1 MRIWIVHVSL
11 SLATGKA
18 AVARQRGSRET
29 VSGTIKLAGG
39 LDLADLGWRSLYA
52 DRGGLRHLA
61 LRILVTGAASLGVA
75 QLSLSGEESGGCFSK
90 LFWKLEMRAM
100 PGIREE
106 NKPGI
111 RKLLLKDERIHGRD
125 HDVVMT
131 VHHESPV
138 RDALQRT
145 VALAGHLPPYLQ
157 RGQLGG
163 GDLRRCGGFPIHL
176 PRRDASKPCLARG
189 LACGGR

>member
-1 MRIWIVHVSL
+1 MDQPHGIVEAGRGRRLECHAADLDRDRPDLGDLTEGRGRIGGVEKALQEFNPRHATGDLRRHKPELAMRIWIVHVSL

-75 QLSLSGEESGGCFSK
+75 QLSL
-90 LFWKLEMRAM
+90 RRR
-100 PGIREE
+100 GIGRPPQQTPPEIE
-106 NKPGI
+106 NASHARNP
-111 RKLLLKDERIHGRD
+111 ERG
-125 HDVVMT
+125 
-131 VHHESPV
+131 
-138 RDALQRT
+138 
-145 VALAGHLPPYLQ
+145 
-157 RGQLGG
+157 
-163 GDLRRCGGFPIHL
+163 
-176 PRRDASKPCLARG
+176 
-189 LACGGR
+189 

>member
-1 MRIWIVHVSL
+1 M
-11 SLATGKA
+11 
-18 AVARQRGSRET
+18 
-29 VSGTIKLAGG
+29 
-39 LDLADLGWRSLYA
+39 
-52 DRGGLRHLA
+52 
-61 LRILVTGAASLGVA
+61 LVTGAASLAVA

-111 RKLLLKDERIHGRD
+111 GKLLLKDERIHGRD
-125 HDVVMT
+125 HDVVTT

-138 RDALQRT
+138 RDVLQRA
-145 VALAGHLPPYLQ
+145 VAFAGYLTPFLQ

-163 GDLRRCGGFPIHL
+163 GDLGRCRRFAIRV
-176 PRRDASKPCLARG
+176 PRCDAGKPRLARG
-189 LACGGR
+189 LACDGR